1 MEELNFISFLQ
12 MKRMVRDKKPSCKW
26 SIRNF
31 GNPYEIYL
39 DDGNQSY
46 FTFHLDENKYSKE
59 DIEEIADELA
69 LFLGIEC
76 EITEL
81 KKYK

>member
-1 MEELNFISFLQ
+1 MDKLNFTTVLQ
-12 MKRMVRDKKPSCKW
+12 MKRMIRTKKPGYEW
-26 SIRNF
+26 MIRNF
-31 GNPYEIYL
+31 GNDNEIYL

-46 FTFHLDENKYSKE
+46 FRFYLDENKYSKKEVE
-59 DIEEIADELA
+59 DIADELA

-81 KKYK
+81 KKY